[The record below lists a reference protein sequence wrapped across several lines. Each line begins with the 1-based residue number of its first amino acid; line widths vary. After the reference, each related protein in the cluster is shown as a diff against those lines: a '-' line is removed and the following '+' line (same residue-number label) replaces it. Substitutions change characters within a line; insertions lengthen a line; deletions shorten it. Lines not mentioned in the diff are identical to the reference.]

1 MIHNNEKLRPC
12 PMLENPELLPPMAL
26 ANWVPITT
34 NSGKLRPP
42 IFQSSVAS
50 PVEAFLPLRL
60 TSSDRIKLAA
70 RIAKVA
76 KTVVSAFGVMISS
89 LSFFC

>member
-1 MIHNNEKLRPC
+1 MIHNNEKLRSC

-42 IFQSSVAS
+42 IFQSPVAS
-50 PVEAFLPLRL
+50 PVE
-60 TSSDRIKLAA
+60 
-70 RIAKVA
+70 V
-76 KTVVSAFGVMISS
+76 
-89 LSFFC
+89 FCPCG

>member
-1 MIHNNEKLRPC
+1 
-12 PMLENPELLPPMAL
+12 MLENPELLPPMAL

-50 PVEAFLPLRL
+50 PVGAFCPC
-60 TSSDRIKLAA
+60 
-70 RIAKVA
+70 
-76 KTVVSAFGVMISS
+76 G
-89 LSFFC
+89 